1 MKSNNKPKTTWNI
14 VKIITKNKDSIDNT
28 LTMNIN
34 DKMSNNPLIIANAFN
49 TYFSSVA
56 ENMQFQGKNIFNS
69 KDAITYLHQ
78 NFSQFSSTMNLGN
91 TTPFE
96 IKKIINS
103 FKRKN
108 SYGYDVISTRI
119 LKVSTPYVLAPL
131 TYIFDKI
138 LSQGVFPYRLKY
150 SEVKPLYKKGAKTDL
165 SNYRP
170 ISLLT
175 SFSKIIENIIYKR
188 IYI

>member
-1 MKSNNKPKTTWNI
+1 MTKYTNSNDSNFKEYYKKYCRILSKVILAAKKCYYSKLLMKSNNKPKTTWNI
-14 VKIITKNKDSIDNT
+14 VKIITNNKDIIDNT

-56 ENMQFQGKNIFNS
+56 ENLHLKNFQGKNIFNS
-69 KDAITYLHQ
+69 KDTISYLHQ
-78 NFSQFSSTMNLGN
+78 NFSQFSSTMQLGN

-96 IKKIINS
+96 IEKIINS

-108 SYGYDVISTRI
+108 SYGYDEISTRI

-131 TYIFDKI
+131 TYIFKKFCHK
-138 LSQGVFPYRLKY
+138 VY
-150 SEVKPLYKKGAKTDL
+150 SLID
-165 SNYRP
+165 
-170 ISLLT
+170 
-175 SFSKIIENIIYKR
+175 
-188 IYI
+188 